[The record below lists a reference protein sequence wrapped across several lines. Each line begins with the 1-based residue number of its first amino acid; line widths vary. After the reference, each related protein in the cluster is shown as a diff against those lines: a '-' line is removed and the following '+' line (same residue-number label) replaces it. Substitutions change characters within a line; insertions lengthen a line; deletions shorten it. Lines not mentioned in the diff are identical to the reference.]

1 MREYKYV
8 AYMASMLYVLFLY
21 PFLRKELVILDYII
35 RNKGGLYVKL
45 NENGTPITCSES
57 QKGLFEYSKA
67 NNICN
72 SLPKQLKKFNFFVE
86 AVPDIQPKVDQKLIT
101 TNTYVPSEKVTR
113 WINKLGQLEDV
124 LNEVDE
130 RNDELNGELSDV
142 DLKLQDIL
150 HTIELSDKC
159 DMYKSWQMI
168 NEIRDL
174 RKQRRDIKDEKLVL
188 SGIKSQGISYLSR
201 SSVQKCVDGLSKR
214 KYRIRI
220 VEEEE
225 ET

>member
-1 MREYKYV
+1 M
-8 AYMASMLYVLFLY
+8 
-21 PFLRKELVILDYII
+21 DYII
-35 RNKGGLYVKL
+35 RNSGDLYIKL
-45 NENGTPITCSES
+45 NKNGAPVTCSES
-57 QKGLFEYSKA
+57 QKGLFECSKA

-86 AVPDIQPKVDQKLIT
+86 AVPEIQSKIEKQNVIT
-101 TNTYVPSEKVTR
+101 TNTYEPSENVTR
-113 WINKLGQLEDV
+113 WINELGRCEDI
-124 LNEVDE
+124 LNEASE
-130 RNDELNGELSDV
+130 RNEELNGELSDI

-168 NEIRDL
+168 NEIRNL
-174 RKQRRDIKDEKLVL
+174 RKQRRNIKDEKLVL
-188 SGIKSQGISYLSR
+188 SGIKSQGITYLSR

-214 KYRIRI
+214 KSRIRI

-225 ET
+225 EI

>member
-1 MREYKYV
+1 MDYV
-8 AYMASMLYVLFLY
+8 
-21 PFLRKELVILDYII
+21 I
-35 RNKGGLYVKL
+35 RNGAIFIKL
-45 NENGTPITCSES
+45 NDSGAPVTCAES

-67 NNICN
+67 KNICA
-72 SLPKQLKKFNFFVE
+72 SLPKTLKKMNFRVE
-86 AVPDIQPKVDQKLIT
+86 AIPDIPPKVEEQKVIK
-101 TNTYVPSEKVTR
+101 NTYVPSENVTR
-113 WINKLGQLEDV
+113 WIEKLGQLEDV
-124 LNEVDE
+124 LTEVSE
-130 RNDELNGELSDV
+130 RDKELNGELSDV

-150 HTIELSDKC
+150 HNIELSDKC

-188 SGIKSQGISYLSR
+188 SGIKSQGIAYLSR

-220 VEEEE
+220 IEEDEDGDL
-225 ET
+225 

>member
-1 MREYKYV
+1 MDYV
-8 AYMASMLYVLFLY
+8 
-21 PFLRKELVILDYII
+21 I
-35 RNKGGLYVKL
+35 RNGAIFIKL
-45 NENGTPITCSES
+45 NDSGAPVTCAES

-67 NNICN
+67 KNICA
-72 SLPKQLKKFNFFVE
+72 SLPKTLKKMNFKVE
-86 AVPDIQPKVDQKLIT
+86 AIPDIQAKVEDQKVII

-124 LNEVDE
+124 LNEADK

-150 HTIELSDKC
+150 HNIELCNKC
-159 DMYKSWQMI
+159 DMYTAWETI
-168 NEIRDL
+168 NSIRDL
-174 RKQRRDIKDEKLVL
+174 RKKRREIKDEKLVL
-188 SGIKSQGISYLSR
+188 SGIKSQGITYLSR

-220 VEEEE
+220 VEEDEE
-225 ET
+225 V

>member
-1 MREYKYV
+1 M
-8 AYMASMLYVLFLY
+8 
-21 PFLRKELVILDYII
+21 
-35 RNKGGLYVKL
+35 
-45 NENGTPITCSES
+45 
-57 QKGLFEYSKA
+57 
-67 NNICN
+67 
-72 SLPKQLKKFNFFVE
+72 NFRVE
-86 AVPDIQPKVDQKLIT
+86 AIPEIQAKVENQKVIT

-113 WINKLGQLEDV
+113 WIDKLGQLEDV
-124 LNEVDE
+124 LNEADK

-174 RKQRRDIKDEKLVL
+174 RKQRRNIKDEKLVL

-214 KYRIRI
+214 KYKLRI
-220 VEEEE
+220 VEEDEE
-225 ET
+225 V

>member
-1 MREYKYV
+1 M
-8 AYMASMLYVLFLY
+8 
-21 PFLRKELVILDYII
+21 DYII

-86 AVPDIQPKVDQKLIT
+86 AVPDIQPKVDQKVIT
-101 TNTYVPSEKVTR
+101 TNTYIPSEKVTR

-130 RNDELNGELSDV
+130 RDEELNGELSDV

-159 DMYKSWQMI
+159 DMYKAWQMI

-174 RKQRRDIKDEKLVL
+174 RKKRRNIKDEKLVL
-188 SGIKSQGISYLSR
+188 SGIKSQGITYLNR
-201 SSVQKCVDGLSKR
+201 KSVQKCVDGLSNR
-214 KYRIRI
+214 KYKIRI
-220 VEEEE
+220 IEEEDE
-225 ET
+225 DGDL

>member
-1 MREYKYV
+1 MDYCIKNNKNV
-8 AYMASMLYVLFLY
+8 FI
-21 PFLRKELVILDYII
+21 KLD
-35 RNKGGLYVKL
+35 NNGSPMTCVESVKG
-45 NENGTPITCSES
+45 I
-57 QKGLFEYSKA
+57 FEYSKA
-67 NNICN
+67 RNILDN
-72 SLPKQLKKFNFFVE
+72 IPKTLKRLNFKLEAIPEIPQKVE
-86 AVPDIQPKVDQKLIT
+86 NHKAIA

-124 LNEVDE
+124 LNEVDD

-188 SGIKSQGISYLSR
+188 SGIKSQGITYLSR

-225 ET
+225 EV